1 MPVSIA
7 RANQAFTYL
16 TVTIRTGITE
26 YRPGED
32 KDGMLVWPDD
42 AVYRAKVSG
51 PQRCDIQHARRQKQW
66 GRMRLAQPVGRNADL
81 L

>member
-26 YRPGED
+26 YRPGDD
-32 KDGMLVWPDD
+32 KDGMLVWADG
-42 AVYRAKVSG
+42 AFYRAKVVGSH
-51 PQRCDIQHARRQKQW
+51 RCDVQHARWQKQW
-66 GRMRLAQPVGRNADL
+66 GRMRLAQPVGGNADRL
-81 L
+81 